1 VSSICGTLRGYHG
14 VPWTLTNKH
23 QAKCL
28 KAMDAVNRKFGK
40 GAIRLTSEGV
50 DQSTWTASSD
60 YKSNAFTTNWS
71 ELMVVK

>member
-1 VSSICGTLRGYHG
+1 
-14 VPWTLTNKH
+14 
-23 QAKCL
+23 
-28 KAMDAVNRKFGK
+28 MDAVNRKCGK

-60 YKSNAFTTNWS
+60 YKSNAFTTNWN